1 MINSDEIKHLAA
13 LSRIS
18 VPQKDMPQLA
28 QEFESILA
36 YVKQLDLLDLPE
48 DFVQQIPTLR
58 NIFREDINP
67 TPSHTNTEK
76 IIAAFPETKGN
87 TLSVK
92 QTITHE

>member
-1 MINSDEIKHLAA
+1 MITNDEIKHLAA

-18 VPQKDMPQLA
+18 VPQKDISQLA

-36 YVKQLDLLDLPE
+36 YVKQLESLDLPE
-48 DFVQQIPTLR
+48 DSIQQIPILH
-58 NIFREDINP
+58 NVFREDINP
-67 TPSHTNTEK
+67 TPSCINTEK

-87 TLSVK
+87 ALSVK